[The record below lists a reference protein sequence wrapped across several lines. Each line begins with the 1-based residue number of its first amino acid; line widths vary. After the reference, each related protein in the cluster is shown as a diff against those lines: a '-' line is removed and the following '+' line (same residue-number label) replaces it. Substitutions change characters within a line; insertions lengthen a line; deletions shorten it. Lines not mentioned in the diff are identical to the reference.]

1 MDPAL
6 LMNMPSTSSTDKPSS
21 AKMISQDL
29 LNRLTRTLGGGSSSK
44 SERKQDSRVP
54 QTPVQLP
61 TPAISTPSSPF
72 TMANNLTDAISTPF
86 TSTVILTPT
95 SPAPPSFGAEL
106 RRTNSTSS
114 VSSSIKRKLALS
126 GLGVTDFFKK
136 LGKDIAAFSGKS
148 TSSAPEASASSPSE
162 SPSRVRS
169 TDDHQAQDPLVRSP
183 APYGHAKLLSMVAEG
198 EEESDSASDDGS
210 ASHEAF
216 PLPSSSPN
224 HLLSPIPNNNANL
237 YTSAP
242 YWTNNTNGGTGEGEE
257 TPDLTDPAYL
267 AHRIQSLIDALPAP
281 EPLPPNSPPP
291 SAPPTRTIPLPPDEP
306 SDGHGKKGGRRRK
319 GLPIAKPSTPKRDK
333 SGKPIPPPSALPEVG
348 EEDKEV
354 LKILQSATIMNGGKD
369 KEEGRTTVWDILQQ
383 LQWGGGGKERGRD
396 GEDERSDM
404 GSVMMY
410 SPLIPGKKDI
420 VELAEVAPVWVEE
433 ELQDGEEVEQVSAR
447 KEEAVIPVGGWVKTM
462 WPLGGWFGAV
472 QDKEKAEEASPS
484 IASAPE
490 IVLLPPPLASPRLRL
505 DELPRSPYIGS
516 PRMLTVLPPVE
527 SDGIVEDGG
536 RRYRVRETKAWVPS
550 ADKVSYEVMWWG
562 YRVYLP
568 PPAMLVLSDKTIEAQ
583 KRAALLT
590 SALTWFFNNI
600 PLDILPLPLQ
610 PTVLL
615 LRRLAPY
622 LGYIGTFIAW
632 SWSTVKS
639 YDLGNGVILSA
650 TWLLPIALVPG
661 TWFENQFPKSPT
673 MSPTPL
679 PPHEDLPSSPSEPTT
694 PLPSVPA
701 TPAPESPKPVP
712 STPGSEPT
720 SPAPPYEYPLPDT
733 PSVPPTPT
741 LPSSPGEAPVSSP
754 PTSPTPNIPL
764 PPEDEEGHGEGSVP
778 WSPDGDVGISPRIGR
793 GVGIHASSS
802 SSGEGGR
809 ARGAMTDKRGWG
821 RFQVLRGAPRGLG
834 QSFVVKAASSTP
846 GSPLSPASSEA
857 TLEEWG
863 TPMSTPVAR
872 QAAVLPGSP
881 LMDELLRSKRV
892 GTVPLPGGGA

>member
-6 LMNMPSTSSTDKPSS
+6 LMNMPSTSSTDKLSS

-29 LNRLTRTLGGGSSSK
+29 LNRLTRTLGRSK
-44 SERKQDSRVP
+44 NENERKQDSRVP

-95 SPAPPSFGAEL
+95 SPAPSFGAEL

-136 LGKDIAAFSGKS
+136 LRKDIAAFSGKS

-198 EEESDSASDDGS
+198 EEESDSASDNGS

-242 YWTNNTNGGTGEGEE
+242 YWTNNTNGGIGEGEE

-333 SGKPIPPPSALPEVG
+333 NGKPIPPPSALPEVG

-354 LKILQSATIMNGGKD
+354 LKSLQSATIMNGGKD
-369 KEEGRTTVWDILQQ
+369 KEEGRTTVWDVLQQ

-433 ELQDGEEVEQVSAR
+433 ELQDGEEVEQVSAT
-447 KEEAVIPVGGWVKTM
+447 KEEAVIPVGGWVA
-462 WPLGGWFGAV
+462 WVGAV
-472 QDKEKAEEASPS
+472 QF
-484 IASAPE
+484 
-490 IVLLPPPLASPRLRL
+490 
-505 DELPRSPYIGS
+505 
-516 PRMLTVLPPVE
+516 M
-527 SDGIVEDGG
+527 
-536 RRYRVRETKAWVPS
+536 
-550 ADKVSYEVMWWG
+550 
-562 YRVYLP
+562 
-568 PPAMLVLSDKTIEAQ
+568 
-583 KRAALLT
+583 
-590 SALTWFFNNI
+590 
-600 PLDILPLPLQ
+600 
-610 PTVLL
+610 
-615 LRRLAPY
+615 
-622 LGYIGTFIAW
+622 
-632 SWSTVKS
+632 
-639 YDLGNGVILSA
+639 
-650 TWLLPIALVPG
+650 
-661 TWFENQFPKSPT
+661 
-673 MSPTPL
+673 
-679 PPHEDLPSSPSEPTT
+679 
-694 PLPSVPA
+694 
-701 TPAPESPKPVP
+701 
-712 STPGSEPT
+712 
-720 SPAPPYEYPLPDT
+720 
-733 PSVPPTPT
+733 
-741 LPSSPGEAPVSSP
+741 
-754 PTSPTPNIPL
+754 
-764 PPEDEEGHGEGSVP
+764 
-778 WSPDGDVGISPRIGR
+778 
-793 GVGIHASSS
+793 
-802 SSGEGGR
+802 
-809 ARGAMTDKRGWG
+809 
-821 RFQVLRGAPRGLG
+821 
-834 QSFVVKAASSTP
+834 
-846 GSPLSPASSEA
+846 
-857 TLEEWG
+857 
-863 TPMSTPVAR
+863 
-872 QAAVLPGSP
+872 
-881 LMDELLRSKRV
+881 
-892 GTVPLPGGGA
+892 